1 MACPNVF
8 NAFAVATESLAQDVY
23 KRASY
28 RSMWLNMI
36 ERGEYPQGTGL
47 TQTSFTTTSIEPT
60 AAEEWS
66 AITLATGDNGGACD
80 VTYNDVPVG
89 YNAVTWSPERF
100 ALKGPL
106 LCKDDLTFDH
116 RVEAFLRVYLEKLSI
131 RAQRSWETRYQNL
144 FAKFAIK
151 AVADSSFTQVETIPS
166 GVNEFPWV
174 QTGSTGQALNQATSE
189 LTQEMLD
196 VAAATLIRNGA
207 TNPDSSGFI
216 SYSSDGPVFPLYIGL
231 EASQRIAQNNPAFRE
246 DLRYADMGSGTGA
259 ELLKRIGANRVIKNF
274 RHVPNLFPPRF
285 TYGGG
290 KYTLVQ
296 PFTSSSGTKGTVFSV
311 NPSWVTAQ
319 YEGAFIVTPYVFKSH
334 IVRPVNRVG
343 DLAWMPTNYMGEWQ
357 WVTGAY
363 KLDVDCADPLEK
375 KGQHYAEFV
384 HAPEPVFAN
393 QGMTIIFRRCTGAL
407 TTIICS

>member
-166 GVNEFPWV
+166 GVNEFPWI
-174 QTGSTGQALNQATSE
+174 QTGSTGQSLNQATSE

-343 DLAWMPTNYMGEWQ
+343 DLGWMPTNYMGEWQ

-375 KGQHYAEFV
+375 KGQHYAEFI
-384 HAPEPVFAN
+384 HAPEPIFAN

-407 TTIICS
+407 TQIICS

>member
-151 AVADSSFTQVETIPS
+151 AVADSSFTQVETIPA
-166 GVNEFPWV
+166 GVNEFPWI

-343 DLAWMPTNYMGEWQ
+343 DLGWMPTNYMGEWQ

-375 KGQHYAEFV
+375 KGQHYAEFI
-384 HAPEPVFAN
+384 HAPEPIFAN

-407 TTIICS
+407 TQIICS

>member
-1 MACPNVF
+1 MSCPNVF

-28 RSMWLNMI
+28 RSMWLNLI

-47 TQTSFTTTSIEPT
+47 TQTSFNTTSIEPT

-66 AITLATGDNGGACD
+66 AITLASGNPGDNGGACD

-89 YNAVTWSPERF
+89 FNAVTWGPERF

-131 RAQRSWETRYQNL
+131 RAQRSWETRYQNM
-144 FAKFAIK
+144 FAKYAIK

-166 GVNEFPWV
+166 GINELPWI
-174 QTGSTGQALNQATSE
+174 QTGSAGQALNQATSE

-231 EASQRIAQNNPAFRE
+231 EASQRIAQNNAALRE
-246 DLRYADMGSGTGA
+246 DLRFADMGSGPGA

-274 RHVPNLFPPRF
+274 RHIPNLFPPRF
-285 TYGGG
+285 SYAGG
-290 KYTLVQ
+290 KYTLIQ
-296 PFTSSSGTKGTVFSV
+296 PFTSSSTVRRVLCSASTRAGR
-311 NPSWVTAQ
+311 PRCMR
-319 YEGAFIVTPYVFKSH
+319 
-334 IVRPVNRVG
+334 VRSCR
-343 DLAWMPTNYMGEWQ
+343 LRTSSRAIS
-357 WVTGAY
+357 
-363 KLDVDCADPLEK
+363 
-375 KGQHYAEFV
+375 F
-384 HAPEPVFAN
+384 AP
-393 QGMTIIFRRCTGAL
+393 
-407 TTIICS
+407 

>member
-1 MACPNVF
+1 MSCPNVF

-66 AITLATGDNGGACD
+66 AITLATGENGGACD

-131 RAQRSWETRYQNL
+131 RAQRSWETRYQNM

-151 AVADSSFTQVETIPS
+151 AVADSSFTQVETIPA
-166 GVNEFPWV
+166 GVNELPWI
-174 QTGSTGQALNQATSE
+174 QTGSVGQALNQSTSE

-231 EASQRIAQNNPAFRE
+231 EASQRIAQNNPAFRD

-311 NPSWVTAQ
+311 NPSWVTAP
-319 YEGAFIVTPYVFKSH
+319 YEAAFVVTPYVFKSH

-343 DLAWMPTNYMGEWQ
+343 DLSWMPTNYMGEWQ

-375 KGQHYAEFV
+375 KGQHYAEFI
-384 HAPEPVFAN
+384 HAPEPIFTN